1 MRAGLA
7 LIILVLNVLAIVSIL
22 GTRRGAS
29 SRLAWV
35 AAVVLLPF
43 IGALGW
49 LTLGRARSRRS

>member
-29 SRLAWV
+29 RRLAWV
-35 AAVVLLPF
+35 AAVVLLPL